1 MKLFLDDF
9 SMFNDLNT
17 HLTKLQLCSSKC
29 RKFDINLNPKKC
41 MFFMH
46 SHIIL
51 RHAISKEGKL
61 LHMKKILV
69 IVHMPTLKTLK
80 DIYVF
85 NGITQYYRCFIKDFV
100 VIMVPITKLLQRQKL
115 SSGQQ
120 NANKLRKKSSSVMWM
135 H

>member
-1 MKLFLDDF
+1 MQKIWYKLEP
-9 SMFNDLNT
+9 
-17 HLTKLQLCSSKC
+17 Q
-29 RKFDINLNPKKC
+29 KC

-51 RHAISKEGKL
+51 GHAISKEGKL
-61 LHMKKILV
+61 LHMKKILA

-120 NANKLRKKSSSVMWM
+120 NANKLGKKSSSVMWM